1 MPFCNCNA
9 SSLVLQR
16 VTRSPEMATD
26 ADSRHLNRVVVTA
39 NLECYLP
46 SAIELAIAIARSNNS
61 GLHGLFIEDLDLLRV
76 AGLPF
81 SREISLASGQ
91 VRILDS
97 QQVTLGFNARSR
109 HFRRSLLR
117 QAEKSSLPWSYSK
130 ARGGKLSKA
139 LEESINAEFLV
150 IGQSRGALNATG
162 TMRPGRILLIDNHS
176 QRLFQALDVV
186 LDNFIGLPF
195 ELLFVPRSSGISANT
210 TELLSAKLSSHP
222 QGRLVEL
229 NPESLPEVTQTPGA
243 PISCVIISRHQPE
256 LMREVLQQLSCPMI
270 VVS

>member
-1 MPFCNCNA
+1 M
-9 SSLVLQR
+9 
-16 VTRSPEMATD
+16 TTD
-26 ADSRHLNRVVVTA
+26 ADSVHINRVVVTA

-76 AGLPF
+76 ADLPF
-81 SREISLASGQ
+81 SSEVSLASGQ
-91 VRILDS
+91 ARVLDS

-150 IGQSRGALNATG
+150 IGQSRGALNPSA
-162 TMRPGRILLIDNHS
+162 TMRPKCILLLDNHR

-186 LDNFIGLPF
+186 LGNFTGNFF
-195 ELLFVPRSSGISANT
+195 ELLFVPPSSGVSANT
-210 TELLSAKLSSHP
+210 VELLSDKLLLHP
-222 QGRLVEL
+222 HSRLVQL
-229 NPESLPEVTQTPGA
+229 SPESLSAVTQTPGA
-243 PISCVIISRHQPE
+243 PISCVITSRQRPE
-256 LMREVLQQLSCPMI
+256 LMQQVLQHLSCPMI

>member
-1 MPFCNCNA
+1 MR
-9 SSLVLQR
+9 SLQ
-16 VTRSPEMATD
+16 MATD
-26 ADSRHLNRVVVTA
+26 ADSRHFNLVVVTA

-46 SAIELAIAIARSNNS
+46 PAIELAIAIARSNNS

-81 SREISLASGQ
+81 SSEISLASGQ
-91 VRILDS
+91 VRVLDS

-109 HFRRSLLR
+109 HFRRSILR

-139 LEESINAEFLV
+139 LEESMDAEFLV

-162 TMRPGRILLIDNHS
+162 TMRPKRILLIDNDS

-186 LDNFIGLPF
+186 LDNFTGLFF
-195 ELLFVPRSSGISANT
+195 ELLFVPPSSGVSANT
-210 TELLSAKLSSHP
+210 SELLSAKLLSHP
-222 QGRLVEL
+222 HGRLVEL
-229 NPESLPEVTQTPGA
+229 SPESLPAVTQTPGA
-243 PISCVIISRHQPE
+243 PISCVIISRHRPE
-256 LMREVLQQLSCPMI
+256 LMQQVLQHLRCPMI

>member
-1 MPFCNCNA
+1 M
-9 SSLVLQR
+9 STT
-16 VTRSPEMATD
+16 TR
-26 ADSRHLNRVVVTA
+26 L
-39 NLECYLP
+39 
-46 SAIELAIAIARSNNS
+46 S
-61 GLHGLFIEDLDLLRV
+61 GLQKDVLNLYRKV
-76 AGLPF
+76 
-81 SREISLASGQ
+81 
-91 VRILDS
+91 
-97 QQVTLGFNARSR
+97 
-109 HFRRSLLR
+109 LR

-229 NPESLPEVTQTPGA
+229 NPESNPGLSDRRRQANDIRDRTRSCGGFEPGVREAGSRKFFRRTRAGIEPRSSQSKTFRLFKNCKWTRAGSNQTPAG
-243 PISCVIISRHQPE
+243 
-256 LMREVLQQLSCPMI
+256 
-270 VVS
+270 

>member
-1 MPFCNCNA
+1 
-9 SSLVLQR
+9 
-16 VTRSPEMATD
+16 MATN
-26 ADSRHLNRVVVTA
+26 ADSQHFNRVVVTA

-46 SAIELAIAIARSNNS
+46 PAIELAIAIARSNNS

-81 SREISLASGQ
+81 SSEISLASGQ
-91 VRILDS
+91 ARVLDS

-150 IGQSRGALNATG
+150 IGQSRGTLNSGDTIQ
-162 TMRPGRILLIDNHS
+162 PKRILLLGDHS
-176 QRLFQALDVV
+176 QRLLQALDVV
-186 LDNFIGLPF
+186 LHNFIGNVF
-195 ELLFVPRSSGISANT
+195 ELLFVPPSSGVPVNT
-210 TELLSAKLSSHP
+210 AELLNDKLLLHP
-222 QGRLVEL
+222 DSRLVQL
-229 NPESLPEVTQTPGA
+229 SPESLSTVTETPGI
-243 PISCVIISRHQPE
+243 PISCVITSRQRPE
-256 LMREVLQQLSCPMI
+256 LMQQYLQHLGCPMI

>member
-1 MPFCNCNA
+1 
-9 SSLVLQR
+9 
-16 VTRSPEMATD
+16 MATD
-26 ADSRHLNRVVVTA
+26 ADSQHFNRVVVTA

-46 SAIELAIAIARSNNS
+46 PAIELAIAIARSNNS
-61 GLHGLFIEDLDLLRV
+61 GLHGLFIEDLDLLQI

-81 SREISLASGQ
+81 SSEVSLASGQ
-91 VRILDS
+91 ARVLDS

-109 HFRRSLLR
+109 HFRRSLLQ

-162 TMRPGRILLIDNHS
+162 TMRPKRILLIDNHS
-176 QRLFQALDVV
+176 QRLYQALDVV
-186 LDNFIGLPF
+186 LENFSGLSF
-195 ELLFVPRSSGISANT
+195 ELLLVPPSSGISANT
-210 TELLSAKLSSHP
+210 LELLSAKLASHSH
-222 QGRLVEL
+222 GRLVEL
-229 NPESLPEVTQTPGA
+229 SPESLHAVTQIPGA
-243 PISCVIISRHQPE
+243 PVSCVIISRQRPE
-256 LMREVLQQLSCPMI
+256 LMQQVLQHLSCPMI